1 MKYGLQVT
9 GSSTLFPLVINAV
22 QRTQHDHVELVID
35 RRFYRGNG
43 AETPTG
49 RVVLSPREA
58 AALAEELQT
67 MSNLGTKTEQ
77 TPPEAPTGRAR
88 SGRSAERPYE
98 GPASRSTSPRPPLRE
113 STGSYG
119 VYGPGVTRAAKPARF
134 PAARRRIP
142 SKCPLA
148 AAVRACP

>member
-77 TPPEAPTGRAR
+77 TPPG
-88 SGRSAERPYE
+88 SAN
-98 GPASRSTSPRPPLRE
+98 
-113 STGSYG
+113 
-119 VYGPGVTRAAKPARF
+119 
-134 PAARRRIP
+134 
-142 SKCPLA
+142 
-148 AAVRACP
+148 RACQVGPISRATVRRPSIP

>member
-77 TPPEAPTGRAR
+77 TPPRKRQPGVPGRADQPSDR
-88 SGRSAERPYE
+88 TKAQHP
-98 GPASRSTSPRPPLRE
+98 RSTSPRPPLRE

-119 VYGPGVTRAAKPARF
+119 GWAGRDQG
-134 PAARRRIP
+134 
-142 SKCPLA
+142 
-148 AAVRACP
+148 